1 MTVKVLVRSKRDA
14 DAVKA
19 SLEKFPETTHWTVKS
34 LGGVRGG
41 KLYDSILDEIEPFSI
56 ILLGWEDREIHE
68 KISQLTLRIPFT
80 ASILARTK
88 KVRNSTIEMINA
100 LFSRARAIIRMR
112 TLWNGTYVLSGWREG
127 EPIEVPMEPYGDAFF
142 LYGKG
147 SMHALKV
154 LGLPEPDNGDAPI
167 LYAVKLAKGLHYIY
181 SGNELIGEIYMNNHG
196 LRPHGKSIKR
206 NILVKKHLDV
216 SELINTNKP
225 IIDILVKESKSYLQN
240 IAHYDKKIVPL
251 SGGKDSAAALLLA
264 LEEFNRDE
272 ITAIYVDTGIDFD
285 ENRDY
290 VINLTSK
297 LNIDLIIVE
306 AGVDKGLLS
315 GYPLPTPNNRWCTA
329 RKLAA
334 LKKAIERISSGKR
347 IALIVGDR
355 DSESDRRSRRPLLRV
370 DKGLPYPT
378 IAPLRLWSAAH
389 VMVFLWSRNIGVNP
403 LYDYGFYRTGCYV
416 CFSLR
421 SWELSIMNEHGI
433 LDRIMNRKPHHET
446 FIKRFL
452 EEKSRDS

>member
-19 SLEKFPETTHWTVKS
+19 SLEKFPETTHWTVES
-34 LGGVRGG
+34 LGGVRGD

-56 ILLGWEDREIHE
+56 ILLGWEDREIYE
-68 KISQLTLRIPFT
+68 RINQLTLRVPFT
-80 ASILARTK
+80 ASVLARTK

-112 TLWNGTYVLSGWREG
+112 TLWNGAYVLSGWKEG
-127 EPIEVPMEPYGDAFF
+127 EPMEIPMEPYSDAFF
-142 LYGKG
+142 LYSRG
-147 SMHALKV
+147 SMHALKI
-154 LGLPEPDNGDAPI
+154 LGFSESDVDNAPI

-181 SGNELIGEIYMNNHG
+181 SGNRLIGEIYMSNHG
-196 LRPHGKSIKR
+196 LRPNGKSITK
-206 NILVKKHLDV
+206 NIIIREHLDIDK
-216 SELINTNKP
+216 LININKP
-225 IIDILVKESKSYLQN
+225 IIDMLVRESKSYLQN
-240 IAHYDKKIVPL
+240 ISHYDKKIVPL

-264 LEEFNRDE
+264 LEAFNRDE

-297 LNIDLIIVE
+297 LDVDLIVVE

-315 GYPLPTPNNRWCTA
+315 GHPLPTPSNRWCTA

-334 LKKAIERISSGKR
+334 LKKAIERVSGGKR
-347 IALIVGDR
+347 TALIVGDR

-389 VMVFLWSRNIGVNP
+389 VVTFLWSRNVEVNP
-403 LYDYGFYRTGCYV
+403 LYDFGFYRTGCYV

-433 LDRIMNRKPHHET
+433 LDRIINRKPHHEI